1 MKLLSAPGLAP
12 VHCPHYHHH
21 PVSVVTQFLISAE
34 ICHKILLTTTS
45 EMVLDINTSRMLKK
59 CNTLNFPLILLKTT
73 WVEAGPGRQD
83 LCL

>member
-1 MKLLSAPGLAP
+1 MTLHSMKLLSAPGLAP

-45 EMVLDINTSRMLKK
+45 EMVHEINIFKMLK
-59 CNTLNFPLILLKTT
+59 
-73 WVEAGPGRQD
+73 
-83 LCL
+83 